1 MIFHITRLILWL
13 LPSAVGVHGI
23 RASACR
29 RKRLCCALCV
39 LFFLLLASLSAV
51 LPVENLFLH
60 FRTPE
65 RAFAYQHMGKI
76 EHILYGEDSCFVL
89 YKNEN
94 GAASDCI
101 LPKTAAGYPLSTRWT
116 KQGIVRTPIT
126 SSSFLRAEVYQA
138 RGTQDFY
145 IYCEKFPPEALL
157 VSCIRRAGR
166 CGCLSAGR
174 SRLCVYLREWIL
186 CRRLS
191 GGRRG
196 KADA

>member
-65 RAFAYQHMGKI
+65 RAFAYQHMGKRS
-76 EHILYGEDSCFVL
+76 EE
-89 YKNEN
+89 
-94 GAASDCI
+94 
-101 LPKTAAGYPLSTRWT
+101 
-116 KQGIVRTPIT
+116 
-126 SSSFLRAEVYQA
+126 
-138 RGTQDFY
+138 
-145 IYCEKFPPEALL
+145 
-157 VSCIRRAGR
+157 RRVGKE
-166 CGCLSAGR
+166 CR
-174 SRLCVYLREWIL
+174 SRWSPYH
-186 CRRLS
+186 
-191 GGRRG
+191 
-196 KADA
+196 